1 MSFNNNEFVLNPV
14 SNRLIKNG
22 GALHRRLL
30 KASLLKKEQKKKPK
44 TYKVQSD
51 TDTSDYEPVK
61 RPVRK
66 PAPKKVI
73 GKSKKTLQQHYDN
86 MSDMS
91 ESDLSE
97 MEQYIHKQMNKTK
110 ITESEPISEISES
123 ELSSE

>member
-1 MSFNNNEFVLNPV
+1 MFNSGEFVINP
-14 SNRLIKNG
+14 NTGRMIKKG
-22 GALHRRLL
+22 GALHMRTL
-30 KASLLKKEQKKKPK
+30 KASLLKKEEKKKPK

-66 PAPKKVI
+66 QAPKKAI
-73 GKSKKTLQQHYDN
+73 GKKTLQHHFDN

-97 MEQYIHKQMNKTK
+97 MEQYITRKMNKTK
-110 ITESEPISEISES
+110 ITEQEPISEISES
-123 ELSSE
+123 ELSSD

>member
-22 GALHRRLL
+22 GALHRKLL
-30 KASLLKKEQKKKPK
+30 KASLAKKEEKKKPK

-61 RPVRK
+61 RVRK
-66 PAPKKVI
+66 PAKKKAI
-73 GKSKKTLQQHYDN
+73 GKHNLQTHFDN

-97 MEQYIHKQMNKTK
+97 MEQYITRKMNKTK
-110 ITESEPISEISES
+110 IAAPEPISEESDESES
-123 ELSSE
+123 SSD

>member
-14 SNRLIKNG
+14 SNRLIRKG
-22 GALHRRLL
+22 GALHRKLL
-30 KASLLKKEQKKKPK
+30 KASLFKKEEKKKIK
-44 TYKVQSD
+44 SYKVQSD
-51 TDTSDYEPVK
+51 TSDTDYEPVK

-66 PAPKKVI
+66 QAPKKAI
-73 GKSKKTLQQHYDN
+73 GKKTLQQHYDN

-110 ITESEPISEISES
+110 ISEPISEISES

>member
-1 MSFNNNEFVLNPV
+1 MSFNDNQFVLNPV
-14 SNRLIKNG
+14 SNRLILKG

-30 KASLLKKEQKKKPK
+30 KASLLKKEEKKKPK

-61 RPVRK
+61 RVRK
-66 PAPKKVI
+66 PAKKKAI
-73 GKSKKTLQQHYDN
+73 GKKTLQHHFDN

-97 MEQYIHKQMNKTK
+97 MEQYITRKMNKTK
-110 ITESEPISEISES
+110 ITEQEPISEISES
-123 ELSSE
+123 ELSSDLP